1 MKKNERVYLFILIIL
16 LAGMVA
22 VEYYGPKPI
31 NWMPDYR
38 KSSKIPY
45 GNYVL
50 HSILEDLFPGKNITT
65 SNKRIYNLSREQQPE
80 NTNILFFTY
89 ELTLDKLD
97 TEKLMELA
105 QKGNN
110 IFIAANVLPPGLA
123 DTLQLSLKPVFPA
136 YFARDTVRMNFA
148 NPRLKTKTGYEYQR
162 SIDQGYFSAFDTLRT
177 TILGVNGFGHPVF
190 IKYKL
195 GRGTLFLHCQSLVF
209 SNYHFMQDQNRE
221 YAEKALSY
229 LPDRDI
235 IWDEYYKPGK
245 IQMTSPMVFIL
256 SRPPLKMAYF
266 LVLISL
272 VLYMIFMGKRK
283 QRPVPVIQPPINTS
297 VKFAETLGRLYF
309 QQQDHR
315 NLVEKKIRFFNEYIR
330 TTYFISN
337 KSENE
342 LFYKRLSLKSGVK
355 EETIKKIY
363 HKGKHLITKQ
373 KVSGDDAIQFNQLL
387 ETFYRKS
394 NK

>member
-22 VEYYGPKPI
+22 TEYYGPKPLD
-31 NWMPDYR
+31 WTVSYR
-38 KSSKIPY
+38 KSDKIPY

-50 HSILEDLFPGKNITT
+50 YSILEDLFPGKNMTT
-65 SNKRIYNLSREQQPE
+65 SNQRIYNLFREQKLE
-80 NTNILFFTY
+80 NKNILLFTY

-97 TEKLMELA
+97 TEKLMELV

-110 IFIAANVLPPGLA
+110 IFIAANVLPMVLT

-136 YFARDTVRMNFA
+136 YFARDTVRMNFV
-148 NPRLKTKTGYEYQR
+148 NPRLKAKTGYEYQR

-245 IQMTSPMVFIL
+245 TQMTSPMVFIL

-266 LVLISL
+266 LVLIGL
-272 VLYMIFMGKRK
+272 ILYMIFMGKRK
-283 QRPVPVIQPPINTS
+283 QRPVPVIHPSANTS
-297 VKFAETLGRLYF
+297 VNFAETLGRLYF
-309 QQQDHR
+309 QQKDHK
-315 NLVEKKIRFFNEYIR
+315 NLMEKKIRLFNEYIR
-330 TTYFISN
+330 TAYFISN
-337 KSENE
+337 ISEDE
-342 LFYKRLSLKSGVK
+342 LFYKKLSLKSGVD
-355 EETIKKIY
+355 EGTIKKIY
-363 HKGKHLITKQ
+363 KQGKHLTAKQ
-373 KVSGDDAIQFNQLL
+373 RVLDEDIIHFNQLL
-387 ETFYRKS
+387 EAFYRKS
-394 NK
+394 K